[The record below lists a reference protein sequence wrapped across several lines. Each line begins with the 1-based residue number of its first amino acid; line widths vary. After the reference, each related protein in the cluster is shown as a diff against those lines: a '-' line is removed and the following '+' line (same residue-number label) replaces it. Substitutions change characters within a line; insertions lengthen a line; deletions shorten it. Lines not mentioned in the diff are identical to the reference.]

1 MDFTSIID
9 GLILLL
15 SGVMIVLFS
24 KGVIFSGLTQ
34 REQSFG
40 LEKPTFIVG
49 AIMTAVGVLA
59 IITDIL

>member
-1 MDFTSIID
+1 MDFTSAID

-24 KGVIFSGLTQ
+24 KGVVFSGLTQ
-34 REQSFG
+34 QEQSYG

-49 AIMTAVGVLA
+49 AIMAVIGFVAIIMGVL
-59 IITDIL
+59 